1 MALTYTP
8 LHVHTDA
15 SLDGFGTVENLVKD
29 AKAKGFKS
37 LAMTD
42 HGTLANAITFWSLCK
57 EHGIKPILGL
67 EGYITYEGSFKDVNH
82 LTLLAKTEEGFQNLI
97 GLNNHAHAHGWT
109 GRSAAFTLD
118 DLNDWKAGLHV
129 LTGCKASPL
138 HDSEWAEGM
147 QFVGNLVDIV
157 GRDNLHAEVM
167 FISSHDDYKRSLEA
181 SERFKIPIAITNDAH
196 FCGKGNHVHQ
206 QTIYKARVGTSS
218 IGYTAD
224 DCYLKTYLEMMAT
237 GERWVDEGIVH
248 EGLWQTRLIAD
259 QVEEWSML
267 SEPSLPKVRG
277 SEEKLVLKWKLAYVN
292 DVKGRSVAETK
303 ERYLRL
309 KREVQAFRERNLID
323 YVYIL
328 DDIIGHARSEGILVG
343 PGRGSGGGSYAL
355 YLLGITSVDPIHYGL
370 LFERFL
376 SDARADYPDVDVDF
390 ESARRGEVIAYASEK
405 WGAIPIATYN
415 RYSHKSAVRDLGK
428 WLKIPTEIITQAA
441 EHEKGAE
448 PFWLDFCEA
457 AEPRIAA
464 ETYDLM
470 LGQIKHRGKHAGGVV
485 ITDKPIPMERL
496 KDGLIAAA
504 WSEGLGTRELSKAG
518 IVKYDLLGL
527 TALSQLQSMQDQT
540 GVSIPTSFES
550 KEVLDAFGEGRMAG
564 IFQWSGS
571 EGIRK
576 MTMELYKAGDN
587 NLTFNDLIA
596 INALFR
602 PGALDAGTAMQYK
615 DFKKSPRKIHPAV
628 DSILAETYGV
638 ICYQEQVMAVYAEV
652 SGAGLGQAN
661 ELRRAF
667 AHGKEGDRGREEYIA
682 RFEETFMNGGKVN
695 GFDDALL
702 AEIWRE
708 IRTHS
713 RYSFNKSHST
723 AYSQIA
729 YQMMYYMVN
738 HYPQFI
744 KAMMLYDMT
753 NAQTYLMEAVTRGL
767 EVKAPNVN
775 ISTDQIELGG
785 DDDRLYLPLTDIKF
799 WGDKSIQAFLRIREE
814 LEKSKGKGNAF
825 DTYEAFN
832 DFIPKRVCNKRVRQ
846 NLERINGFD
855 GLMGDATDAI
865 DDYEDISFIGG
876 REEAEREVLG
886 YLVPDGELLKTVDF
900 WLDKKLPKKYPKG
913 SRRFAGVVSQVKKT
927 KIKEG
932 RSMAVITISPYASFR
947 AFGEE
952 RGDIPELGHFIT
964 GGERKGVIVGPIL
977 RVEKRI

>member
-1 MALTYTP
+1 MTLTYTP

-15 SLDGFGTVENLVKD
+15 SLDGFGTVENLVKN
-29 AKAKGFKS
+29 AKDKGFTS

-82 LTLLAKTEEGFQNLI
+82 LTLLAKTEEGFKNLI
-97 GLNNHAHAHGWT
+97 GLNNHAHANGWT

-118 DLNDWKAGLHV
+118 DLYVFKTGLHV

-147 QFVGNLVDIV
+147 QFVGNLVDIM

-218 IGYTAD
+218 VGYTAD
-224 DCYLKTYLEMMAT
+224 DCFLKTYSEMVAT

-267 SEPSLPKVRG
+267 SEPSLPKV
-277 SEEKLVLKWKLAYVN
+277 EIAEKYIVGKLRRALKE
-292 DVKGRSVAETK
+292 DTK
-303 ERYLRL
+303 DLDFQGTEVRIERLQ
-309 KREVQAFRERNLID
+309 REMKAFRERNLID

-328 DDIIGHARSEGILVG
+328 DDIIGHARHEGILVG
-343 PGRGSGGGSYAL
+343 PGRGSGGGSYTL

-390 ESARRGEVIAYASEK
+390 ESARRGEVIAYAAEK

-415 RYSHKSAVRDLGK
+415 RYSHKSAVRDLAK
-428 WLKIPTEIITQAA
+428 WLKVPTEIAVQAA

-470 LGQIKHRGKHAGGVV
+470 LGQIKHRGRHAGGVV
-485 ITDKPIPMERL
+485 ITDKVIPMERL

-550 KEVLDAFGEGRMAG
+550 KEVLDAFGKGRTTG

-571 EGIRK
+571 EGIRQ

-602 PGALDAGTAMQYK
+602 PGALDAGTAMKYK
-615 DFKKSPRKIHPAV
+615 DYKKSPREIHPTV
-628 DSILAETYGV
+628 DAILAETYGV

-667 AHGKEGDRGREEYIA
+667 AHGKEGDRGREEHIA

-695 GFDDALL
+695 GYDDVLL
-702 AEIWRE
+702 ADIWRE

-738 HYPQFI
+738 HFAAFI

-753 NAQTYLMEAVTRGL
+753 NAQTYLMEAVIRGMD
-767 EVKAPNVN
+767 VKPPHVNV
-775 ISTDQIELGG
+775 STDVVELSPDGES
-785 DDDRLYLPLTDIKF
+785 LYLPLSDIKYF
-799 WGDKSIQAFLRIREE
+799 GDKSIQAFIKIREE
-814 LEKSKGKGNAF
+814 VGGFE
-825 DTYEAFN
+825 TYA
-832 DFIPKRVCNKRVRQ
+832 DFAEHIPKRVCNKRVRQ
-846 NLERINGFD
+846 GLERIDGFA
-855 GLMGDATDAI
+855 GLLGDATDAI
-865 DDYEDISFIGG
+865 DDYEDIPFTGK
-876 REEAEREVLG
+876 EDAEREVLG
-886 YLVPDGELLKTVDF
+886 YLVPDGELLRTVAF
-900 WLDKKLPKKYPKG
+900 WAAKKLPKKYTD
-913 SRRFAGVVSQVKKT
+913 RAERYAGVVSQVKKT
-927 KIKEG
+927 KIKSG
-932 RSMAVITISPYASFR
+932 NTMTVITLSPYASIR
-947 AFGEE
+947 VFGTE
-952 RGDIPELGHFIT
+952 RDDIPEPGHFVT
-964 GGERKGVIVGPIL
+964 GAERGGVAMGPIL